1 VAVLAASGLAVA
13 AAGAVAL
20 FGGRWSDWTHADL
33 ITRLESKGIPVAA
46 VRSDRGPGL
55 SMYFFT
61 GGVEY
66 EYRQLAV
73 MFDDGMG
80 VGKIQMHGQVV
91 RVSKMDSSAQARD
104 EAATRGE
111 RGFAWRRFLFDG
123 DPGFIEKI
131 KAALP

>member
-1 VAVLAASGLAVA
+1 MRARWVAVLAASGLAVA

-73 MFDDGMG
+73 KCVWALAAIGTSDA
-80 VGKIQMHGQVV
+80 V
-91 RVSKMDSSAQARD
+91 RVLR
-104 EAATRGE
+104 EAANSEDAPIREAAE
-111 RGFAWRRFLFDG
+111 RKLGITSA
-123 DPGFIEKI
+123 
-131 KAALP
+131 